1 MHQELGTASSPVAG
15 KLERMGEAIAVVVAA
30 FTDSLYARRP
40 VDRPIAD
47 FTAGNPQE
55 MPLPGLVEALTRWSV
70 PRHKDW
76 FAYNFGDPTAKTVA
90 AAGLTKRLGLPFAS
104 EDILLTRGAFGA
116 LELAL
121 ETVVDPG
128 DEVIFVSP
136 PWFFYEALILH
147 VGGTPVRV
155 RVDTETFDLDVDA
168 IDRAVSGRTRAIIVN
183 TPNNPTGKVYPTQTL
198 ERLATVLRV
207 ASERNGR
214 TIYLVSDEAYSQ
226 ILFDGREFVTPARL
240 YGPTLL
246 VHTYSKITISPGQ
259 RLGYL
264 ALAPS
269 MPERERVRA
278 GATTAL
284 LAGGFGLPDAVMQ
297 YALPDLDAL
306 SIDLEHLERK
316 RDRMVAELRRFG
328 YRLHCPEAAFYLLP
342 RSPIPDDWAFSEL
355 LAQGHVYVMPG
366 KVVEMPGYFR
376 ISLTATDEMIDFAL
390 PVFGAAIGSP
400 TAAVGPPRRLWPPGR
415 SPSTR

>member
-1 MHQELGTASSPVAG
+1 MTSPSPVAG
-15 KLERMGEAIAVVVAA
+15 KTERMSEAIAGVVTA
-30 FTDSLYARRP
+30 FTDSPYARRP
-40 VDRPIAD
+40 LDRPIAD

-70 PRHKDW
+70 PKHKDW
-76 FAYNFGDPTAKTVA
+76 FAYNFGAPTAKA
-90 AAGLTKRLGLPFAS
+90 AAASALTERLGLPFAP

-128 DEVIFVSP
+128 DEVIFSSP

-147 VGGTPVRV
+147 AGGTPVRV

-168 IDRAVSGRTRAIIVN
+168 IAGAMSARTRALIVN
-183 TPNNPTGKVYPTQTL
+183 TPHNPTGKIYPIQTL
-198 ERLATVLRV
+198 KRLAAVLQA

-240 YGPTLL
+240 YPPTFL
-246 VHTYSKITISPGQ
+246 VHTYSKITLSPGQ

-297 YALPDLDAL
+297 YALPDINAL
-306 SIDLEHLERK
+306 SIDLAHLERK
-316 RDRMVAELRRFG
+316 RDRMVTELRNLG
-328 YRLHCPEAAFYLLP
+328 YRLHVPEATFYLLP
-342 RSPIPDDWAFSEL
+342 QCPILDDWAFAEL
-355 LAQGHVYVMPG
+355 LAQDHVYVLPG
-366 KVVEMPGYFR
+366 KLVEMPGYFR
-376 ISLTATDEMIDFAL
+376 ITLTATDEMIDLAL
-390 PVFGAAIGSP
+390 PVFGTAIQK
-400 TAAVGPPRRLWPPGR
+400 VGA
-415 SPSTR
+415 